1 MRINDPNLLQQVV
14 NYLDK
19 HQEAVRI
26 KKMLYCLCTGRWEKD
41 TDYLNSINF
50 QYLVE
55 QIVRENNTLELLR
68 VLLQNLVGTVN
79 KPKQY
84 IAIAKVIY
92 VAIGQLYPE
101 FNQQHGNRSKQAP
114 AKVEGG
120 SATSATAAYA
130 ESTNSSMGVP
140 SSMQRAYAPEPT
152 QMTDMGVPSSMQR
165 AYAPEP
171 TQMTDMGVPSS
182 MQRAYAPSPTQQF
195 ESQTPIDDDVDES
208 SYETYCAPDLSDAD
222 QYNQNQYHQDQ
233 YSQDQ
238 YNQAAAYDDRPVVPE
253 YDPFVLRQNVMSYA
267 NPLRAKIILLLML
280 RPDFNFS
287 SQSVT
292 MMREYQLDDLLLEV
306 LTNYGTMSLLEE
318 SMASAVEQLV
328 EIEEYGK
335 AASGLLQSLIP
346 IYNSKKAAT
355 N

>member
-50 QYLVE
+50 QYLIE

-68 VLLQNLVGTVN
+68 VLLQNLIGTVN

-84 IAIAKVIY
+84 IAVAKIIY
-92 VAIGQLYPE
+92 LAIGQLYPE
-101 FNQQHGNRSKQAP
+101 FNQQHGNRSKPAP
-114 AKVEGG
+114 AK
-120 SATSATAAYA
+120 A
-130 ESTNSSMGVP
+130 EVAPISSVTESYPELTNPSLSLGVP

-152 QMTDMGVPSSMQR
+152 QSDLGVPSSLQR

-171 TQMTDMGVPSS
+171 TQLTDMGVPSS
-182 MQRAYAPSPTQQF
+182 LQRAYAPSPTQAF
-195 ESQTPIDDDVDES
+195 ESQAPIDDDVDES
-208 SYETYCAPDLSDAD
+208 AYETYCATELDGED
-222 QYNQNQYHQDQ
+222 QYHQGQ
-233 YSQDQ
+233 YQQDQ
-238 YNQAAAYDDRPVVPE
+238 YHQEAAYDDRPVVPE
-253 YDPFVLRQNVMSYA
+253 YDAFVLRQNVMSYA

-306 LTNYGTMSLLEE
+306 LTNYSTMQLLEE
-318 SMASAVEQLV
+318 NMALAVEQLV

-346 IYNSKKAAT
+346 IYSSKKSAT

>member
-19 HQEAVRI
+19 HQEAARI

-41 TDYLNSINF
+41 ADYLNSINF
-50 QYLVE
+50 QYLIE

-68 VLLQNLVGTVN
+68 TLLQNLIGTVN

-84 IAIAKVIY
+84 IAVAKIIY
-92 VAIGQLYPE
+92 LAIGQLYPE
-101 FNQQHGNRSKQAP
+101 FNQQHGNRSKPAP
-114 AKVEGG
+114 AKPEVAPI
-120 SATSATAAYA
+120 SSVT
-130 ESTNSSMGVP
+130 ESYPELTNPSLSLGVP
-140 SSMQRAYAPEPT
+140 SSLQRAYAPEATQSDMGVASSFQRAYAPEPT
-152 QMTDMGVPSSMQR
+152 QLTDMGVPSSLQR
-165 AYAPEP
+165 AYAPE
-171 TQMTDMGVPSS
+171 
-182 MQRAYAPSPTQQF
+182 PTQQF

-208 SYETYCAPDLSDAD
+208 AYETYCATDLDEE
-222 QYNQNQYHQDQ
+222 Y
-233 YSQDQ
+233 Q
-238 YNQAAAYDDRPVVPE
+238 YNQAAVYDDRPVVPE
-253 YDPFVLRQNVMSYA
+253 YDAFVLRQNVMSYA

-306 LTNYGTMSLLEE
+306 LTNYSTMQLLEE

-335 AASGLLQSLIP
+335 AAGGLLQSLMP
-346 IYNSKKAAT
+346 IYSSKKSAT

>member
-68 VLLQNLVGTVN
+68 VLLQNLIGTVN

-84 IAIAKVIY
+84 IAVAKIIY
-92 VAIGQLYPE
+92 LAIGQLYPE
-101 FNQQHGNRSKQAP
+101 FNQQHGNRSNKSASPRPEAAP
-114 AKVEGG
+114 I
-120 SATSATAAYA
+120 SSATASYP
-130 ESTNSSMGVP
+130 ELTNPSLSLGVP
-140 SSMQRAYAPEPT
+140 SSLQRAYAPEPT
-152 QMTDMGVPSSMQR
+152 QVTDMGVPSSLQR

-171 TQMTDMGVPSS
+171 TQLTDMGVPSAL
-182 MQRAYAPSPTQQF
+182 QRNYAPLPTQQF
-195 ESQTPIDDDVDES
+195 ESHTPIDDDVDES
-208 SYETYCAPDLSDAD
+208 AYETYCAPDLAEED
-222 QYNQNQYHQDQ
+222 QYP
-233 YSQDQ
+233 QDQ
-238 YNQAAAYDDRPVVPE
+238 YNQAAAYDDRPVVPD
-253 YDPFVLRQNVMSYA
+253 YDAFVLRQNVMSYA

-280 RPDFNFS
+280 RPEFNFS
-287 SQSVT
+287 SQSVS
-292 MMREYQLDDLLLEV
+292 MMREYQLDDLLLEI
-306 LTNYGTMSLLEE
+306 LKAYPTMPQLEE
-318 SMASAVEQLV
+318 SMTYAVEQLV

-346 IYNSKKAAT
+346 IYSAKKSAT